1 MLKKRGITIFLFI
14 VGLLLVTIAYNNCD
28 DEASFQL
35 DSDAPSLE
43 SISSEQSFSLNFSR
57 KPGSTAYIGE
67 TVNIRFYATIPK
79 GNQVKS
85 YQCLFNGN
93 DFPCDGNT
101 TYPFLVTET
110 GDNSFQVTVFDDE
123 GNSISETL
131 NWKSNVQEAARQV
144 YHTIEANPPID
155 ILFVVD
161 TSGSMDEERRNLA
174 QRIDGFLNQL
184 NNLDWQV
191 AATTTDMQNSYSDH
205 SQGRLTDFGENIR
218 ILDSSVAS
226 AQELFGNKIQGFSR
240 GSGNEKGIEAAQK
253 AIERYVNGEL
263 PNEMF
268 FRNEGHLA
276 IVVLSDE
283 DENSN
288 GRNIRYTP
296 EQFLD
301 YVNTAFNFQ
310 KNITWHSIVKPSD
323 GRCGGKRETKYEQL
337 SKLTNGII
345 GSVCENDYTNQLRN
359 IGQSV
364 RNMQKE
370 IPLGCT
376 PLDSDL
382 DGSIDIEVRFKP
394 PGSEQFSQYN
404 IPYKVQGQKLIFSE
418 YFDIGQYELNFNC
431 AQ

>member
-1 MLKKRGITIFLFI
+1 MIVFFFT
-14 VGLLLVTIAYNNCD
+14 VGLLLITIAYNNCD
-28 DEASFQL
+28 DGASFQL
-35 DSDAPSLE
+35 DDDVQSLE
-43 SISSEQSFSLNFSR
+43 PISSEQSFSLTFPR
-57 KPGSTAYIGE
+57 KPDSTAYIGQ

-79 GNQVKS
+79 GNQIKS
-85 YQCLFNGN
+85 YQCSFNGN
-93 DFPCDGNT
+93 DFPCDSNT

-110 GDNSFQVTVFDDE
+110 GSNSFQVTVFDDK

-131 NWKSNVQEAARQV
+131 NWESNVQVAAKQI

-184 NNLDWQV
+184 NELDWQV
-191 AATTTDMQNSYSDH
+191 AATTTDMENSYREH
-205 SQGRLTDFGENIR
+205 TQGKLTAFRENTY
-218 ILDSSVAS
+218 ILDSSIDI
-226 AQELFGNKIQGFSR
+226 AQELLGNKIQGFPR
-240 GSGNEKGIEAAQK
+240 GGGNEKGIEAAHK
-253 AIERYVNGEL
+253 AIERYVNREF

-276 IVVLSDE
+276 IVILSDE
-283 DENSN
+283 DENSS
-288 GRNIRYTP
+288 GRNIKYTP

-301 YVNTAFNFQ
+301 YVNTAFNIQ

-323 GRCGGKRETKYEQL
+323 GRCGGTRETKYEQL
-337 SKLTNGII
+337 SKLTNGIT
-345 GSVCENDYTNQLRN
+345 GSVCENDYANQLRN

-376 PLDSDL
+376 PLDNDL
-382 DGSIDIEVRFKP
+382 DGNIDIEVRFKA
-394 PGSEQFSQYN
+394 PGSEQFRQYN
-404 IPYKVQGQKLIFSE
+404 IPYNVQGQKLIFSE
-418 YFDIGQYELNFNC
+418 YFDIGEYELNFNC